1 MSADPSAVSPA
12 PSPDS
17 APSATPEAEAP
28 RPLDGVRILD
38 AATFIAG
45 PFTTAILAEFGAEV
59 IKVEQPGGGDPFRH
73 FGTPTARGDTLAFL
87 SEARNKRSV
96 TLDLRTPA
104 GARVFKALAARCHVV
119 CENFRPGTL
128 ERWGLGWDDLR
139 AVNPALVMLRVSGYG
154 QDGPYADRP
163 GFARIAHAFGGLT
176 HLAGMPDGPPVTPG
190 STSLGDY
197 MSGLFGAVGVLM
209 ALRHT
214 ERTGQGQVIDIALYE
229 SVFRVLD
236 EIAPRY
242 AADGTVRGR
251 EGAGTINA
259 CPHGHFPCG
268 DGSWVA
274 IACTSDKMFSRLLD
288 VMERPD
294 LAERYATTAQ
304 RLADRATVDG
314 LVAAWTQALSR
325 DEVLRHCTEGQ
336 VPCGPVNTIADI
348 FADPHYAARGN
359 LIQVLAEGVGAVTLP
374 SVLPRLSL
382 TPGRVD
388 RAGPPLGADTDAVLA
403 QILGLSAAERARL
416 RAEGVI

>member
-1 MSADPSAVSPA
+1 MSSASNATAAA
-12 PSPDS
+12 PSGR
-17 APSATPEAEAP
+17 PSPKDAP
-28 RPLDGVRILD
+28 RPLDGVRVLD

-59 IKVEQPGGGDPFRH
+59 IKVEQPGTGDPFRR
-73 FGTPTARGDTLAFL
+73 FGTATTRGDSLAFL

-96 TLDLRTPA
+96 TLDLKTPA
-104 GARVFKALAARCHVV
+104 GAALFRDLTARSHVV

-209 ALRHT
+209 ALRHA
-214 ERTGQGQVIDIALYE
+214 ERSGQGQVIDIALYE

-236 EIAPRY
+236 ELAPRY

-251 EGAGTINA
+251 EGAGTLNA
-259 CPHGHFPCG
+259 CPHGHFVCG
-268 DGSWVA
+268 DGAWVA
-274 IACTSDKMFSRLLD
+274 IACTSDKMFARLLE
-288 VMERPD
+288 VMDRRD
-294 LAERYATTAQ
+294 LAERFATSAQ
-304 RLADRATVDG
+304 RLANRATVDG
-314 LVAAWTQALSR
+314 LVEAWTRSMSR
-325 DEVLRHCTEGQ
+325 NEVVRQCTDGH

-348 FADPHYAARGN
+348 FADPHVAARGN
-359 LIQVLAEGVGAVTLP
+359 LINLLVEAVGPVTLP
-374 SVLPRLSL
+374 NVLPRLSL

-388 RAGPPLGADTDAVLA
+388 HAGPRLGADTDSVLRD
-403 QILGLSAAERARL
+403 ILDVSSEEIARL
-416 RAEGVI
+416 RREHVL